1 MILSVSFMGAIFGVR
16 MNGGLGAWAII
27 FWGGGGAGAA
37 GGPPAAADKFA
48 DRPGVVVTEVL
59 EIRAVVEAIDPAKR
73 LVTLKG
79 PQGRS
84 FTLKADK
91 AVINLNQIR
100 KGDSVRVDFVES
112 IAVLVSR
119 ADAPANAA
127 GSRLVSVAPK
137 GAKPAVLLAE
147 TVQVTAVV
155 AAVDLK
161 AHTISIKQ
169 PGGSRKAVTVDRGF
183 KRLREFR
190 PGDRVILRLTEALA
204 LKIEKRK

>member
-1 MILSVSFMGAIFGVR
+1 MKRALATM
-16 MNGGLGAWAII
+16 AII
-27 FWGGGGAGAA
+27 YWVLTGAAAA
-37 GGPPAAADKFA
+37 GGPPTAADKFA

-119 ADAPANAA
+119 ADAPANTA

-155 AAVDLK
+155 AAVDPK

-169 PGGSRKAVTVDRGF
+169 PGGSRKAVMVDRGF